1 MNKFCNG
8 WNKQIKFATKL
19 KCLENLKISNE
30 LNRKTV
36 F

>member
-19 KCLENLKISNE
+19 KCLENLNIKQIE
-30 LNRKTV
+30 
-36 F
+36 